1 MSTAPAVAAADTTER
16 TGTRPETT
24 DGWKEKVAVWTARL
38 VTLAAFWSLIS
49 IVINGPW
56 ADWIDEVF
64 GLVNLPTDAS
74 LFTVVLL
81 FVLGNALSRR
91 IRFALWIVI
100 FVFQLIAFLL
110 GLFVAI
116 YLLSGQTGTITI
128 NNDSTRIRLGL
139 VVFEGATGLV
149 LGVLLWRARSA
160 FPARVGRGSRWLAL
174 LVLAVGIAVSAV
186 VAIGL
191 TQAFPADLRPGS
203 ERILW
208 PLRAAIGQ
216 LPAQNSNIFH
226 GHHGHH
232 WIAVLAGVM
241 SAAALVLAAIVFLRS
256 ARAKDFVSPQ
266 DELDVRRLVLESGE
280 RDSLGY
286 FATRRD
292 KSVVFSPDRR
302 AAVTYRVVAEVS
314 LASADPVGH
323 MSSWPGAIE
332 AWIAEARHQGWFPAA
347 LSASEAGASA
357 YVAAGLKAIEIGDEA
372 IIEVESFSL
381 VGPTMAPVR
390 RAVERVER
398 AGYTLQVARHGD
410 LGPEQLSHLESI
422 ADQWRAD
429 GDERGFSMA
438 LSRLADP
445 ADPRCVAV
453 LARDADGALKGLLSF
468 VPWGRRG
475 LSLDLMRRDRN
486 AENGIT
492 EFLVA
497 GLVDASRD
505 LGVARI
511 SLNFAMF
518 RGIFSAAERVGAGPV
533 MRLTGA
539 LLSVASKFWQ
549 LESLYRSNAKYLPRW
564 VPRYMCHSPS
574 VTVTRAAIAA
584 GVAEGFLPGRDPVS
598 ARGPE
603 DTVTFQGRTDVPFA
617 VAATTQAEEL
627 LRPARPVQ
635 RLTEQERVRRRKIE
649 TLEASGM
656 PAYPVQVAR
665 SMPLTEVCARHRGLA
680 PDTYTGD
687 EVSVA
692 GRVRAVRDFGSLVF
706 GVLQDNDDRL
716 QVMVTDERTGADAVR
731 LWRRT
736 VDLGDYVSVTGEVA
750 TSRTGELSVA
760 ANAWTMAAKCLRPV
774 PNDRVR
780 HLGDPDTRV
789 RQRYLDLIVN
799 PETRTQLR
807 QRSVAV
813 RALRDGFGRR
823 GFTEVETPMLQAV
836 HGGANAR
843 PFITHINAYDTN
855 LYLRIAPELFLKKL
869 AVGGM
874 SRVFELNR
882 NFRNE
887 GADATHNP
895 EFTSLEAYQAWADY
909 NDMRDLTRELIIEV
923 ATAVHGRPI
932 ARRPTEDGGWQEVDL
947 SGDWPTISVHEAAS
961 RATGVELTTATSVD
975 KLRVVCDEHGIMV
988 PARATAGAMVL
999 EIYDELVE
1007 GPTEAP
1013 TFYTDFP
1020 LETSPLTRVHR
1031 EDPLLSERWDL
1042 VAFGAEIGTAYS
1054 ELIDPV
1060 DQRERLTI
1068 QSLLAAAGDP
1078 EAMQVDESF
1087 LTALEYAMP
1096 PTGGLGVG
1104 VDRLVM
1110 MLTGTNIRST
1120 LAFPFVRP
1128 DPAGHG

>member
-1 MSTAPAVAAADTTER
+1 
-16 TGTRPETT
+16 
-24 DGWKEKVAVWTARL
+24 VWTARL

-56 ADWIDEVF
+56 AEWVDEVF

-81 FVLGNALSRR
+81 FVIGNALSRR

-100 FVFQLIAFLL
+100 FVFQLVAVLL
-110 GLFVAI
+110 GLLVSI
-116 YLLSGQTGTITI
+116 YLLSGQSGEITI
-128 NNDSTRIRLGL
+128 NSASDRVRLGL
-139 VVFEGATGLV
+139 TVFEGVTGLV
-149 LGVLLWRARSA
+149 LGILLWKARSA
-160 FPARVGRGSRWLAL
+160 FPARVGRGSRLRAL
-174 LVLAVGIAVSAV
+174 LVLVGGLIVSAL
-186 VAIGL
+186 VAIAL
-191 TQAFPADLRPGS
+191 TEAFPNNLEPGW
-203 ERILW
+203 ERIGW

-216 LPAQNSNIFH
+216 LPPDNSNVFH
-226 GHHGHH
+226 GHQGPH
-232 WIAVLAGVM
+232 WIAVLAGVI
-241 SAAALVLAAIVFLRS
+241 SAAALIFAAIVFFRS
-256 ARAKDFVSPQ
+256 GRAKDFVSPQ
-266 DELDVRRLVLESGE
+266 DELEIRRLVLESGE

-286 FATRRD
+286 FASRRD
-292 KSVVFSPDRR
+292 KSVIFSPDGR

-323 MSSWPGAIE
+323 MSSWSGAID
-332 AWIAEARHQGWFPAA
+332 AWIAEARKFGWFPAA

-357 YVAAGLKAIEIGDEA
+357 YVAAGLKAMEIGDEA

-390 RAVERVER
+390 RAVERVRR
-398 AGYTLQVARHGD
+398 AGYTLTVARHGD
-410 LGPEQLSHLESI
+410 LGVEELSHLATI
-422 ADQWRAD
+422 ADQWRAE

-453 LARDADGALKGLLSF
+453 LARDGNGDLKGLLSF

-475 LSLDLMRRDRN
+475 LSLDLMRRDRA

-492 EFLVA
+492 EFMVA
-497 GLVDASRD
+497 GMVDACRD
-505 LGVARI
+505 LGIARI

-539 LLSVASKFWQ
+539 VLSVASKFWQ

-564 VPRYMCHSPS
+564 VPRYMCQSQS
-574 VTVTRAAIAA
+574 MTVTRAAIAA
-584 GVAEGFLPGRDPVS
+584 GVAEGFLPGKDPIDS
-598 ARGPE
+598 RGPE
-603 DTVTFQGRTDVPFA
+603 DTVTFQGRTGVPFA
-617 VAATTQAEEL
+617 EAATTQAEEL
-627 LRPARPVQ
+627 LRPVHPVQ
-635 RLTEQERVRRRKIE
+635 RLTEQERVRRHKIA
-649 TLEASGM
+649 TLESAGM
-656 PAYPVQVAR
+656 PAYPVGVSR
-665 SMPLTEVCARHRGLA
+665 STSLAAIRAEYPDLA
-680 PDTYTGD
+680 PDTYTARR
-687 EVSVA
+687 VSVA
-692 GRVRAVRDFGSLVF
+692 GRVRSVRDFGGLVF
-706 GVLQDNDDRL
+706 AQLQDNDARL
-716 QVMVTDERTGADAVR
+716 QVMLTVGRIGRDAIA
-731 LWRRT
+731 LWQRT

-750 TSRTGELSVA
+750 TSRTGELSIA
-760 ANAWTMAAKCLRPV
+760 AEAWAMAAKCLRPV
-774 PNDRVR
+774 PGDRVG
-780 HLGDPDTRV
+780 LADPDARV

-799 PETRTQLR
+799 PEARSMMR

-813 RALRDGFGRR
+813 RALRDGFDRR
-823 GFTEVETPMLQAV
+823 GYVEVETPMLQAV

-855 LYLRIAPELFLKKL
+855 LYLRIAPELFLKRL

-874 SRVFELNR
+874 ARIFELNR

-909 NDMRDLTRELIIEV
+909 NDMRVLTRELIIEV

-932 ARRPTEDGGWQEVDL
+932 ARRLDDDGGWTEVDI
-947 SGDWPTISVHEAAS
+947 GGEWPTVPVYEAAS
-961 RATGVELTTATSVD
+961 LATGVELTTSTSTD
-975 KLRVVCDEHGIMV
+975 KLRAVCEEHGIAV
-988 PARATAGAMVL
+988 PPRATAGGMIM
-999 EIYDELVE
+999 EIYDELIE
-1007 GPTEAP
+1007 GRTYAP

-1020 LETSPLTRVHR
+1020 LESSPLTRVHR

-1042 VAFGAEIGTAYS
+1042 VAFAAEIGTAYS

-1060 DQRERLTI
+1060 DQRERLTT

-1096 PTGGLGVG
+1096 PTGGLGIG

-1120 LAFPFVRP
+1120 LAFPFVRS